1 MNNLLRGAYFMN
13 QLQADIFGIFW
24 IFLFFFML
32 FFYPRL
38 LLYQL
43 LDRFHKTSQLLD
55 TLNQMGR
62 KKILSKINGREEE
75 ENEIKRF
82 LNFFLIPPVSLDP
95 FGIIKKLEHLINQE
109 EERFK
114 TFASKVAKNLNEEE
128 KWNFISALSAQ
139 IALHNFSKI
148 VKHYIQLI
156 EKTKSYQLGLIIQ
169 MQLPFIEK
177 YSKAIYK
184 AVEAFVSNR
193 PIGDSVGPLLAAS
206 MMKNVAREID
216 NSVYS
221 IEKFKGKKVIVVKA
235 KGPGAKVG
243 RLGRVVE
250 ILAKKFKVEKIITVD
265 AALKLES
272 ENTGEIAEGIGVA
285 IGGIGVEKAIIEEV
299 ATKNKIKLDSY
310 VIKMSAEEALYNMKE
325 EILNAAFEVKKMIEK
340 NIEESK
346 EKVIMVVGVG
356 NTCGIPNNNKLDE
369 VIKVIKRGSREI
381 KKWEEEERKREKS
394 LWNFGI

>member
-1 MNNLLRGAYFMN
+1 MN

-43 LDRFHKTSQLLD
+43 LDRFYKTSQLLD

-109 EERFK
+109 EERFRN
-114 TFASKVAKNLNEEE
+114 FASKVAKNLNEEE

-156 EKTKSYQLGLIIQ
+156 EKTKSYQLGFIIQ

-184 AVEAFVSNR
+184 AVEAFVSNH

-206 MMKNVAREID
+206 MMKNVAKEID

-221 IEKFKGKKVIVVKA
+221 IEKLKGKKVIVVKA
-235 KGPGAKVG
+235 KGPGARVG

-272 ENTGEIAEGIGVA
+272 EKTGEIAEGIGVA

-310 VIKMSAEEALYNMKE
+310 VIKMSAEEALYSMKE

-356 NTCGIPNNNKLDE
+356 NTCGIPNNNNLDE

>member
-1 MNNLLRGAYFMN
+1 MN